1 MSTKTIIIL
10 GAGWAGLPLAH
21 KLLKYTLPKTP
32 IKVILISPNTHFY
45 WNVAAARGIIPN
57 AIPDSKLFFPIEE
70 GFRRFPANTFD
81 FVPGKATGINVEG
94 STVEVLRND
103 GRTAVLGYDQLVIAT
118 GSQMRS
124 DLPFKPLGKH
134 EETLEALHTLQ
145 DQIKAAKSIVIA
157 GGGPTG
163 VETAGELAA
172 GYDIEKQITL
182 VIREE
187 HVLHASQALPSVAQ
201 AVEQDLQKLGVKL
214 LRNAKV
220 ESTKTTDANV
230 KEGMGAPQTKVRL
243 RNGQTVTTDLYLPLF
258 GIKLNTS
265 FVPSH
270 LVDLSGNLTLEKTM
284 RVRGT
289 TNIWGIGD
297 VGNLE
302 PKQLTVTDAQ
312 IIHLASA
319 LDTVICK
326 SEKEAKEYKLGNKK
340 MIFITMGKKYAAGQ
354 IGGWR
359 LWGWIVAY
367 VKGRF
372 LFIDTAPDYTN
383 GKRLRHA
390 SI

>member
-32 IKVILISPNTHFY
+32 IKVVLISPNTHFY
-45 WNVAAARGIIPN
+45 WNVAAVRGIIPN
-57 AIPDSKLFFPIEE
+57 TIPDSKLFLPIEE
-70 GFRRFPANTFD
+70 GFRRYPANTFD
-81 FVPGKATGINVEG
+81 FVPGEATGINVEG

-134 EETLEALHTLQ
+134 EETLDALHALQ
-145 DQIKAAKSIVIA
+145 DQIKAAKSIVVA

-172 GYDIEKQITL
+172 AYGMEKQITL
-182 VIREE
+182 VIMED
-187 HVLHASQALPSVAQ
+187 HVLHASQALPSVVQ
-201 AVEQDLQKLGVKL
+201 TVEQDLQKLGVKL

-220 ESTKTTDANV
+220 ENAKTEDNEAM
-230 KEGMGAPQTKVRL
+230 KAPQTRIRL
-243 RNGQTVTTDLYLPLF
+243 QNGQTLTTDLYLPLF

-265 FVPSH
+265 FVPSA
-270 LVDLSGNLTLEKTM
+270 LVDLSGNLTLEKTT

-289 TNIWGIGD
+289 PNIWGIGD

-319 LDTVICK
+319 LDTVIYK
-326 SEKEAKEYKLGNKK
+326 NGKEVKEYKVGNKK
-340 MIFITMGKKYAAGQ
+340 MIFITMGKKYATGQ
-354 IGGWR
+354 IGGWQ

-372 LFIDTAPDYTN
+372 LFVDTAPEYVN
-383 GKRLRHA
+383 GERLRHA
-390 SI
+390 SM

>member
-1 MSTKTIIIL
+1 MSSKIIVIL

-45 WNVAAARGIIPN
+45 WNVAAVRGIIPN
-57 AIPDSKLFFPIEE
+57 AIPDSQLFLPIEA
-70 GFRRFPANTFD
+70 GFQRYPAKNFD
-81 FVPGKATGINVEG
+81 VVLGKATGIDVKG

-103 GRTAVLGYDQLVIAT
+103 GRTAILGYDQLVIAT

-134 EETLEALHTLQ
+134 EETLDALHAIQNKIET
-145 DQIKAAKSIVIA
+145 AKSILIA

-172 GYDIEKQITL
+172 AYGMEKQITL
-182 VIREE
+182 AISEE
-187 HVLHASQALPSVAQ
+187 HVLQASQALPSVVQ
-201 AVEQDLQKLGVKL
+201 ALERNLQKLGVKL

-220 ESTKTTDANV
+220 ESAKPQNAKDQEKA
-230 KEGMGAPQTKVRL
+230 EAPQTNVRL
-243 RNGQTVTTDLYLPLF
+243 HNGQTLTTDLYLPLF

-265 FVPSH
+265 FVPPS
-270 LVDLSGNLTLEKTM
+270 LVDLSGNLTLDQTM

-312 IIHLASA
+312 IIHLAAA
-319 LDTVICK
+319 LDSVICK
-326 SEKEAKEYKLGNKK
+326 GDKEVEEYKLGGKK
-340 MIFITMGKKYAAGQ
+340 MIFITMGRKYATGQ

-359 LWGWIVAY
+359 LWGWLTAY
-367 VKGRF
+367 VKGRY
-372 LFIDTAPDYTN
+372 LFVDTAPAYVN
-383 GKRLRHA
+383 GERLRHA
-390 SI
+390 SM